1 MLSMSSK
8 KSKVEKFID
17 SVKRKYDLR
26 TDSDVA
32 RLFKISRQAL
42 HFWRQQD
49 SVPDK
54 YHRLVEN
61 NLIPHSIS
69 LPPGAHS
76 FPKEKGLIPVISIA
90 EAGKGID
97 AADSYPPGGADEYI
111 SRPHGLKDSEAYAI
125 VIRGDSML
133 PALKPYTKVIAS
145 PNMEVQSGDLA
156 IVRLADDSVLVA
168 EVKLNFPEVKLIK
181 YNSKDIITQKDKIRF
196 MHKIVWTRYR

>member
-1 MLSMSSK
+1 MSSK

-69 LPPGAHS
+69 LPPGGYVAAA
-76 FPKEKGLIPVISIA
+76 EKRRLPVIGLARAGPNLFTDPDFRDPEETASCPA
-90 EAGKGID
+90 GLHDPEAFWVPVIGN
-97 AADSYPPGGADEYI
+97 SMFPFLRPY
-111 SRPHGLKDSEAYAI
+111 SRVCVSPNLETKNQDRVVVGLKDGQVMIAE
-125 VIRGDSML
+125 IRCEKNHII
-133 PALKPYTKVIAS
+133 LK
-145 PNMEVQSGDLA
+145 
-156 IVRLADDSVLVA
+156 
-168 EVKLNFPEVKLIK
+168 K
-181 YNSKDIITQKDKIRF
+181 YNADNLKISRTKLMF
-196 MHKIVWTRYR
+196 CYTIVHIREPK